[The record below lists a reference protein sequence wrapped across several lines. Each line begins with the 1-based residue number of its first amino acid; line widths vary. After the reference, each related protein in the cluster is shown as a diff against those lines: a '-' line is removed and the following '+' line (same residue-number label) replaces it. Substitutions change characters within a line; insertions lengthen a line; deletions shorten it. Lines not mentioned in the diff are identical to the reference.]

1 MNIQGLL
8 KQAQQMQRDM
18 SKVENELK
26 EKQYE
31 KTIGGGI
38 VKAVVS
44 GEMKLIELQLD
55 DDLLKEDKVE
65 IQAMIMTAVNEALA
79 EATADKENTMNE
91 LTAGIKLPGG
101 M

>member
-26 EKQYE
+26 EKRYE

-44 GEMKLIELQLD
+44 GEMKLIELQLN
-55 DDLLKEDKVE
+55 DDLLKEDKAE

-79 EATADKENTMNE
+79 EAAADKENSMNE